1 MVAVVVVLCFA
12 CCLASVPAYLLI
24 KAGHITNAAATPGAT
39 IDPRLATLTVATSPE
54 KATLIQGLADQ
65 FNAQGQRTP
74 DGQAEKIAVVTMA
87 PDEMVAEALATPSFQ
102 AMTPDSSL
110 WLDQLN
116 RKWAA
121 SQKVEPGQL
130 PTTLADEPVRYAI
143 TPIVIAAWEDSARS
157 LGWPNQPV
165 GWTSLQDRARQDPG
179 FKWSHSSTSFAS
191 GLLATL
197 AEFYAGAGVQRNL
210 TAAQAQ
216 DPKTVAFVTAVEKTV
231 HFYGESELDTIKR
244 AAQDGPTSLNAF
256 VVSEQLVVAF
266 NTGAFGKTPGRLVAL
281 YPTEGTLWDDHP
293 LALLELPSVTA
304 NQRRTFQA
312 FRDYLTSKDVQNQ
325 ILSAGYRPTD
335 LSIPLNGP
343 TSPLT
348 SANGVDPTE
357 PQTTLQLPPADVVS
371 VVENVSL
378 LTRRKT
384 NIFLVVDTSGSMQGA
399 KLDNVKAALK
409 TFVAEIPSDQER
421 VGLVEFNSTVV
432 NVIELKTLAEN
443 RDDLNQSI
451 DGFEAGGNTAL
462 FDAVATAYDRL
473 QQAGDQERINAIVVM
488 TDGIENASNI
498 SLGQLIDKIQTGN
511 NKLPVVIFTI
521 AYGSDADTGTLKS
534 IAAASGGQER
544 DGTPDNIRTLY
555 QDLSNYF

>member
-1 MVAVVVVLCFA
+1 MGMRPTRRQTRRRRGPIVAVVAVLCVA
-12 CCLASVPAYLLI
+12 CCLASVAGYLLI
-24 KAGHITNAAATPGAT
+24 KAGRGTNAAATANAT

-54 KATLIQGLADQ
+54 KATLIQNLADQ
-65 FNAQGQRTP
+65 FNARGLRTP
-74 DGQAEKIAVVTMA
+74 DGQSEKITVVSMA

-130 PTTLADEPVRYAI
+130 PTTLADQSVRYAI
-143 TPIVIAAWEDSARS
+143 TPIVIAAWEDSAKS
-157 LGWPNQPV
+157 LGWPDQPV

-231 HFYGESELDTIKR
+231 HFYGEGELDTIKR
-244 AAQDGPTSLNAF
+244 AAQDGPKSLNAF

-266 NTGAFGKTPGRLVAL
+266 NTGAFGMTPGRLVAL

-304 NQRRTFQA
+304 NQRRTFQG

-325 ILSAGYRPTD
+325 ILTAGYRPTD
-335 LSIPLNGP
+335 LSIPLNGAA
-343 TSPLT
+343 SPLT
-348 SANGVDPTE
+348 SANGVNPTE
-357 PQTTLQLPPADVVS
+357 PQTTLQLPSADVVS
-371 VVENVSL
+371 VVQNVSL

-409 TFVAEIPSDQER
+409 TFLPCTLMMVLTEPTARGMRNGAGAPVCPDGDKDFFGFKTGIRYDEPIIPWRESRKNEGAVPVR
-421 VGLVEFNSTVV
+421 LCRSLYSTVRASGLHGGTG
-432 NVIELKTLAEN
+432 NH
-443 RDDLNQSI
+443 R
-451 DGFEAGGNTAL
+451 AGGVN
-462 FDAVATAYDRL
+462 DRS
-473 QQAGDQERINAIVVM
+473 R
-488 TDGIENASNI
+488 
-498 SLGQLIDKIQTGN
+498 
-511 NKLPVVIFTI
+511 
-521 AYGSDADTGTLKS
+521 
-534 IAAASGGQER
+534 
-544 DGTPDNIRTLY
+544 
-555 QDLSNYF
+555 